1 MYEQKPPPLDILYQD
16 QDLLVLNK
24 PAWLLSVPGRKPE
37 NQDSLA
43 LRAQY
48 YFPTA
53 TVVHRLDCATSG
65 IMVMALNKATERHL
79 SIQFQKRQVHKN
91 YVAKAW
97 GLCEEGSGKIEIPIM
112 VDWPNRPRQKVDY
125 EEGKPSTT
133 LWEVIELNEQCTR
146 FSLTPITGRSH
157 QLRIHLRELGHP
169 IVGDRLYAPDSVVA
183 LSDRLLLHAQSIE
196 FTHPTEEQTIH
207 FFSECPF

>member
-1 MYEQKPPPLDILYQD
+1 MYEQRPPALDILYRD

-48 YFPTA
+48 YFPSA

-65 IMVMALNKATERHL
+65 IMVMALNKACERHL
-79 SIQFQKRQVHKN
+79 SIQFQKRQVQKN
-91 YVAKAW
+91 YVAKSW
-97 GLCEEGSGKIEIPIM
+97 GLCQEKKGKIEIPIM
-112 VDWPNRPRQKVDY
+112 VDWPNRPKQKVDY
-125 EEGKPSTT
+125 DEGKPSTT
-133 LWEVIELNEQCTR
+133 LYEVIEQSQECTR

-169 IVGDRLYAPDSVVA
+169 ILGDRLYAPEPVIA
-183 LSDRLLLHAQSIE
+183 LSERLLLHAQSIE
-196 FTHPTEEQTIH
+196 FAHPTESQTMH